1 MTDNKYDLND
11 LVIATAE
18 QKPIEFEA
26 AFNDLVVDRIR
37 TAIEDKKVQIAQQMY
52 NYEPPVDDIETDE
65 NDDEFG
71 AGDVELDNSEGQED
85 GETA

>member
-1 MTDNKYDLND
+1 MTDNKYELDD
-11 LVIATAE
+11 LVVAAAQ

-52 NYEPPVDDIETDE
+52 NYEPPVDEVETDE

-71 AGDVELDNSEGQED
+71 AGDLELDNSEEEEY